1 MDQATYVGMFIFT
14 VVTLSGLLAVFAKIV
29 TAFANAVAK
38 LDNLIQKFE
47 LSDATNRRE
56 HEDLYNRLD
65 EHTEMIKDAQW
76 FCKFQH
82 PEQPRKI

>member
-56 HEDLYNRLD
+56 HEELFTQLD
-65 EHTEMIKDAQW
+65 AHNEMIKEAQW

-82 PEQPRKI
+82 PDQPRRI